1 MFAFLQGPE
10 FIVVAVVVLVLFGG
24 TQLPKFA
31 KNLGQAQKEFKKVL
45 PMASPTSPA
54 IPTLSNAFSRC
65 LCGAALRLQAAAG
78 TFTHAAPHPVFNLFR

>member
-31 KNLGQAQKEFKKVL
+31 KNLGQAQKEFKKGL
-45 PMASPTSPA
+45 ADGQSDKSGD
-54 IPTLSNAFSRC
+54 SDS
-65 LCGAALRLQAAAG
+65 Q
-78 TFTHAAPHPVFNLFR
+78 

>member
-31 KNLGQAQKEFKKVL
+31 KNLGQAQKEFKKGL
-45 PMASPTSPA
+45 ADGQSDKSGD
-54 IPTLSNAFSRC
+54 SDSK
-65 LCGAALRLQAAAG
+65 
-78 TFTHAAPHPVFNLFR
+78 